1 MDIFRAQSVTVMV
14 KTKKALW
21 IMLVSGGAVF
31 WTLAALYSIAWVFAI
46 YVARFSVPLVNGYA
60 LQSNNVS
67 SKAAIYDSNRK
78 LVLADVD
85 DFSVS
90 KGYVFGYT
98 AVSAE
103 CFLLDT
109 KTGVLIYPI
118 SNDELYRLIDK
129 HTLGVNFTN
138 VLTLRASERRPYWDS
153 DMQTGV
159 MEYRFFDRLA
169 A

>member
-1 MDIFRAQSVTVMV
+1 
-14 KTKKALW
+14 
-21 IMLVSGGAVF
+21 MLVSGGAIF
-31 WTLAALYSIAWVFAI
+31 WTLAALYSIVWIFAI
-46 YVARFSVPLVNGYA
+46 YVAKFSVPLVNGYT
-60 LQSNNVS
+60 LQSNRVS
-67 SKAAIYDSNRK
+67 SKAEIFDSNRK
-78 LVLADVD
+78 LTLADVD

-98 AVSAE
+98 AVSSK
-103 CFLLDT
+103 CFFLDT
-109 KTGVLIYPI
+109 TAGVLMYPI
-118 SNDELYRLIDK
+118 SDEELNRLIDK
-129 HTLGVNFTN
+129 YSLGVNFTN